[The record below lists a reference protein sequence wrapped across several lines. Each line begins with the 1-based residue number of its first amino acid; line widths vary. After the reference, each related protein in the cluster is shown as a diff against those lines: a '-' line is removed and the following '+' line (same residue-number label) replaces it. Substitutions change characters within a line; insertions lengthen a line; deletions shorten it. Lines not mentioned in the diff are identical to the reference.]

1 MNSDEGRVL
10 VFTMVLASAIAAC
23 LGLVMDG
30 GRMLIDAT
38 RAQALAH
45 EAARAGA
52 RELDTAELA
61 ATGIVR
67 IDEGAA
73 VERAEEH
80 LHASG
85 ATGRAT
91 IDGQRVVVTAEVPY
105 TTVILPLGGGTAQAR
120 ASATAV
126 QD

>member
-1 MNSDEGRVL
+1 ML

-23 LGLVMDG
+23 LGLVVDG

-38 RAQALAH
+38 RAGTLAH

-52 RELDTAELA
+52 RELDTAELTA
-61 ATGIVR
+61 AGGVR
-67 IDEGAA
+67 LDEGAA
-73 VERAEEH
+73 VRRAEEH

-85 ATGRAT
+85 ATGRA
-91 IDGQRVVVTAEVPY
+91 IVDGRRVVVTAEVPY
-105 TTVILPLGGGTAQAR
+105 TTVILPLGGGRAQAR